1 MIQKKRWV
9 SMERPDLLLLGRDSD
24 GLQSSERLS
33 AGRVK
38 CCRRCLSEAVE
49 NGLCRH

>member
-1 MIQKKRWV
+1 MIRKKRWV
-9 SMERPDLLLLGRDSD
+9 SMERPELLLLEQGSD
-24 GLQSSERLS
+24 ALQSAERLS

-49 NGLCRH
+49 SGLCRH